1 MKPQTVGQVK
11 SSVLIVEDHDD
22 LRRSIVTAL
31 GRSGFAARGV
41 FCAEEI
47 TEAVLAEVPDIY
59 VIDIGLPG
67 ESGLNLAARIR
78 ERQPQAGIIIL
89 TANSAL
95 NSKLDG
101 YQSGADVYLAK
112 PVDVEELLAVL
123 GSLTR
128 RLRDNRTED
137 APELIIDAESNQ
149 LVGLQAVILLSEPEK
164 RALTRF
170 AFSSQATL
178 ERWELMEAFG
188 SPEAPVSPRS
198 LEVRV
203 AALRKKIVYALL
215 TESNPILGLRGVGY
229 KLRPTIRLKR

>member
-22 LRRSIVTAL
+22 LRRSIVRAL
-31 GRSGFAARGV
+31 CRSGFSAKGV

-47 TEAVLAEVPDIY
+47 TEAVLHEVPDIY

-78 ERQPQAGIIIL
+78 ERQPQAGIVIL

-101 YQSGADVYLAK
+101 YQSGADMYLAK

-123 GSLTR
+123 GSLER
-128 RLRDNRTED
+128 RLRGNRKED
-137 APELIIDAESNQ
+137 APELIIDQESNQ
-149 LVGLQAVILLSEPEK
+149 LVGLKAVISLSEPEK

-170 AFSSQATL
+170 AFASQATL

-188 SPEAPVSPRS
+188 SLQAPVSPRS

-203 AALRKKIVYALL
+203 AMLRKKITDALL
-215 TESNPILGLRGVGY
+215 TEINPILGLRGTGY
-229 KLRPTIRLKR
+229 KLRPRIRLK